1 MLIQVAE
8 KYRPEAFAQSN
19 QEMMGPEAQPGFLFF
34 FPRHAD
40 PSCFLLV
47 ASAALFPVLTKA
59 LYLLVVFP
67 QLTYG

>member
-1 MLIQVAE
+1 MLIQVTE

-19 QEMMGPEAQPGFLFF
+19 QEMMGPEAQPEFLFF
-34 FPRHAD
+34 SPHHAV
-40 PSCFLLV
+40 PSCFLVV
-47 ASAALFPVLTKA
+47 ASAAIFPVLTKA